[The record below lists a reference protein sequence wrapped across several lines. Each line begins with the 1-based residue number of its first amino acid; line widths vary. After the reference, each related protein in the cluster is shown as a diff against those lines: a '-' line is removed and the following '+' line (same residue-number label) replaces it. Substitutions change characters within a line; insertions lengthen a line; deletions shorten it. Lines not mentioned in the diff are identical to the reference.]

1 MKTHNNP
8 KSRQPMCQFNRISL
22 TIPELKSLNFIKG
35 IGQLSEENRRI
46 RNEVILKQKKGS
58 NIYNEIQK

>member
-1 MKTHNNP
+1 
-8 KSRQPMCQFNRISL
+8 MCQLNRISL

-46 RNEVILKQKKGS
+46 KNEVFLKQKKGS
-58 NIYNEIQK
+58 NILNEIQKQKECSLIN